1 MVFLKLVVSKDG
13 PKVLFPWD
21 YIGKGTEGKV
31 YRKEEFAYK
40 YYHRY
45 SYCSRLSLEETQ
57 FLETI
62 STNRILLPRDTL
74 YTCFGK
80 FKGYTTHYIQN
91 LGLIHYMGLPTELIV
106 RDFHLLNCDCD
117 VLGKRNI
124 IIYDLMPK
132 DDRVQNYSFNH
143 GLYFVDPGKYHMD
156 FSLSEEEA
164 ILENKKSV
172 EQFLYYRVISRYAN
186 EVIGHRLYDYAKL
199 KPFREIMTEQP
210 GQLFDYI
217 SSDIKEDNL
226 AEYVKRKIL

>member
-1 MVFLKLVVSKDG
+1 MMFLKFVVSKDG
-13 PKVLFPWD
+13 TKVLFPWD

-31 YRKEEFAYK
+31 YKKEDFAYK

-57 FLETI
+57 FLENV
-62 STNRILLPRDTL
+62 STDRILLPRDTL

-91 LGLIHYMGLPTELIV
+91 LGLIHYMELPIELIV
-106 RDFHLLNCDCD
+106 RDFHLLNCDCE

-124 IIYDLMPK
+124 AVYDLMPK

-164 ILENKKSV
+164 ILENKRSV
-172 EQFLYYRVISRYAN
+172 EQFFYYRVISRYAN
-186 EVIGHRLYDYAKL
+186 EVIGYRLYEYERL
-199 KPFREIMTEQP
+199 KPFREIMEYQP

>member
-1 MVFLKLVVSKDG
+1 MVFLKFVVSKDG

-31 YRKEEFAYK
+31 YRKKDFAYK
-40 YYHRY
+40 YYHRF

-57 FLETI
+57 LLENI

-80 FKGYTTHYIQN
+80 FQGYTTHYIQN
-91 LGLIHYMGLPTELIV
+91 LGLLHYMGLPTELIV
-106 RDFHLLNCDCD
+106 RDFHLLNCDCEA
-117 VLGKRNI
+117 LGKKNVV
-124 IIYDLMPK
+124 IYDLMPK
-132 DDRVQNYSFNH
+132 DYRVQNYSFNQ

-156 FSLSEEEA
+156 SSLLREKA

-172 EQFLYYRVISRYAN
+172 EQFLYYRVISRYVN
-186 EVIGHRLYDYAKL
+186 EVIGHGSYTYDKL
-199 KPFREIMTEQP
+199 QPFREVMSEHP

-217 SSDIKEDNL
+217 SSDIREDNF
-226 AEYVKRKIL
+226 ADYVKRKML

>member
-1 MVFLKLVVSKDG
+1 MFLKFVVSKDG

-21 YIGKGTEGKV
+21 YLGKGTEGKV
-31 YRKEEFAYK
+31 YKKGDFAYK

-57 FLETI
+57 FLENM
-62 STNRILLPRDTL
+62 STNRILLPRDIL

-91 LGLIHYMGLPTELIV
+91 LGLIHYMGIPTELIV
-106 RDFHLLNCDCD
+106 RDFHLLNCDCE

-124 IIYDLMPK
+124 VIYDLMPK
-132 DDRVQNYSFNH
+132 DDRVQNYSFNR

-186 EVIGHRLYDYAKL
+186 EFIGHRLYDYEKL
-199 KPFREIMTEQP
+199 KPFRDVMGEQP
-210 GQLFDYI
+210 GQLLDYI
-217 SSDIKEDNL
+217 SSDIREDNL